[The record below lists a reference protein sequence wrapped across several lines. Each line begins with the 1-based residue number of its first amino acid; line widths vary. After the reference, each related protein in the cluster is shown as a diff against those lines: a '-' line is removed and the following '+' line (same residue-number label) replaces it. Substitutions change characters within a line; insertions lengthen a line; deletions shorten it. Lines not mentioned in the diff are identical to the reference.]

1 MIRIAFAAGIA
12 ASVIFAT
19 PFAGAQNAG
28 AALTFTPAERSAVRS
43 WIKRQRPDA
52 AKERLTVGAPLPVD
66 VESYPVPRDWGRS
79 AAHYRYVH
87 VGKRV
92 YFVEPMSGKVVMM
105 VD

>member
-1 MIRIAFAAGIA
+1 MIRIALAVGIA
-12 ASVIFAT
+12 ASVVFAT
-19 PFAGAQNAG
+19 PFAGAQNVGAG
-28 AALTFTPAERSAVRS
+28 LTFTPAERKAVRS
-43 WIKRQRPDA
+43 WIKRQRPA
-52 AKERLTVGAPLPVD
+52 AVKERLSVGEPLPIA

-92 YFVEPMSGKVVMM
+92 YFVEPGSGKVVLM

>member
-1 MIRIAFAAGIA
+1 MIRIALAAGIA
-12 ASVIFAT
+12 ASVIFAA

-28 AALTFTPAERSAVRS
+28 AALTFTPTERKAVRS
-43 WIKRQRPDA
+43 WIKRQRPA
-52 AKERLTVGAPLPVD
+52 AVKERPKVGAPLPIEL
-66 VESYPVPRDWGRS
+66 ESYPVPPDWGRS

-92 YFVEPMSGKVVMM
+92 YFVEPSSGKVVMM